1 MKNIQTLFV
10 PILAFI
16 LLTGCS
22 AQPELEPYE
31 GRDLSIAV
39 VGEAPD
45 VEEQQVEFDEIS
57 FDEFEETTLW
67 KYDAVFIM
75 EEHLAEAAESE
86 YTSVYTGVHIPFFFF
101 GSNEGEDPLP
111 DLGLTFGVTKKDYY
125 ATRFLQRS
133 NNEQSIGRYALGE
146 EGETEENIKVLYAEI
161 FRSIETDDGDS

>member
-1 MKNIQTLFV
+1 MKNIQKFVIAILF
-10 PILAFI
+10 II

-22 AQPELEPYE
+22 AQTELESYE

-86 YTSVYTGVHIPFFFF
+86 YTSVYMGVHIPFFFF
-101 GSNEGEDPLP
+101 GSNEGEGPLP
-111 DLGLTFGVTKKDYY
+111 DLGLAFGETEKDYY
-125 ATRFLQRS
+125 ATSFLQRS
-133 NNEQSIGRYALGE
+133 NNEQSIARYAVGD
-146 EGETEENIKVLYAEI
+146 EGETEENIKALYAQM
-161 FRSIETDDGDS
+161 FRSIELSDGDK